1 MYSDVQKD
9 DLKRR
14 NADMSRV
21 KPVEEDYGKP
31 LTPERLDEMIQRVTG
46 WALLNGAQRKITAT
60 EFRERVEPVAITLFP
75 SILPV
80 DVLRKAK
87 SLQTSFQTL
96 IYKVAND
103 HEFMKECFSGLLSVD
118 AFTKQLWDIYET
130 VTNEGPAQEVSFT
143 ITRNDF
149 MMESTEEDGA
159 KQDCKQVEI
168 NTFAASGCGVANSMV
183 DVHRYSLSLQDFPFE
198 EEQLPENNSIDGL
211 AQGLVKAWQLY
222 KNKRAVILFVV
233 EPCTPDHRWL
243 ERGVYRL
250 DRSIKV
256 IYRTFPQLII
266 QMSFGENRKLIVDGA
281 EVAVVYYRYGYAPK
295 HYPTDAEFKLRLGM
309 ERSRAIK
316 CPTVAVHLAGCK
328 KIQQVLAEP
337 GVLERFI
344 DDTDVIKDI
353 RSTFVGLYRLDAK
366 DSSKIITQAIQTP
379 ERFVLK
385 PQREGGGSNLFGD
398 DLRNYLEE
406 IKESPERSAWILM
419 DRIQATRHRNRL
431 IRAGLGSECRN
442 VVSELGIFGF
452 HISTPTSELEN
463 IECGYLIRT
472 KPEEANEGGLCK
484 GLSCLD
490 TPFLV

>member
-1 MYSDVQKD
+1 
-9 DLKRR
+9 
-14 NADMSRV
+14 
-21 KPVEEDYGKP
+21 
-31 LTPERLDEMIQRVTG
+31 
-46 WALLNGAQRKITAT
+46 
-60 EFRERVEPVAITLFP
+60 
-75 SILPV
+75 
-80 DVLRKAK
+80 
-87 SLQTSFQTL
+87 
-96 IYKVAND
+96 
-103 HEFMKECFSGLLSVD
+103 MKECFRGLLSAD
-118 AFTKQLWDIYET
+118 AFIKQLWDIYDT
-130 VTNEGPAQEVSFT
+130 VRKEGPAQEVSVV

-149 MMESTEEDGA
+149 MMEYTEEGDI
-159 KQDCKQVEI
+159 KQDCKHVEI
-168 NTFAASGCGVANSMV
+168 NTIAAGGGGRVSNMV
-183 DVHRYSLSLQDFPFE
+183 DVHRYSLSLQDIPFE
-198 EEQLPENNSIDGL
+198 KEQLPDNKPVAGL

-222 KNKRAVILFVV
+222 KCKCAVILFVV
-233 EPCTPDHRWL
+233 GIPEPNTPDQRWL
-243 ERGVYRL
+243 ESGIL
-250 DRSIKV
+250 CIDGSIKV
-256 IYRTFPQLII
+256 IYRTFPQLIK
-266 QMSFGENRKLIVDGA
+266 QMSLGKNRELIVDGA
-281 EVAVVYYRYGYAPK
+281 EVAVVYYRYGYEPK
-295 HYPTDAEFKLRLGM
+295 HYPTDAEFQLRLDM

-316 CPTVAVHLAGCK
+316 CPTVAIHLAGCK
-328 KIQQVLAEP
+328 KIQQALAES

-344 DDTDVIKDI
+344 QDTDRIKEI
-353 RSTFVGLYRLDAK
+353 RSSFVGLYRLDTK
-366 DSSKIITQAIQTP
+366 DSSKVITQALQAP
-379 ERFVLK
+379 EKFVLK

>member
-281 EVAVVYYRYGYAPK
+281 EVAVVYYRYGYEPK
-295 HYPTDAEFKLRLGM
+295 HYPTDAEFQLRLDM

-316 CPTVAVHLAGCK
+316 CPTVAIHLAGCK
-328 KIQQVLAEP
+328 KIQQALAES

-344 DDTDVIKDI
+344 QDTDRIKEI
-353 RSTFVGLYRLDAK
+353 RSSFVGLYRLDTK
-366 DSSKIITQAIQTP
+366 DSSKVITQALQAP
-379 ERFVLK
+379 EKFVLK